1 MEEKMRHLD
10 MIQAVITRMAT
21 NSFMLKGWAVTLIAG
36 VFVLSSKDSNPLFF
50 LIAYIPI
57 VLFWFLDSYYLQLE
71 RKFRVLY
78 KQIGS
83 RDEPDLTFDIKAPS
97 STNIDKTMYYQ
108 SLFSITEAW
117 FYIPTA
123 LLVAVVIIISNT
135 N

>member
-1 MEEKMRHLD
+1 MRHLD